1 MPPPGNRF
9 PGGNLSNPFQH
20 ISSHPIHQQPHL
32 QQQPHQ
38 QNLPHPG
45 FGGGNQGHNL
55 NLFGHNQNSFQTN
68 AGLGGGLGGAGLGAA
83 AALGG
88 VAGGTGLD
96 GHEARMRFAHGAQL
110 QQEAALGRGQD
121 GGKGQKQRIRDVW
134 RTNLHQEMELLR
146 SLIDK
151 YPYISMAAVNGVP
164 REEKPNKTYMAD
176 QYWDTEFPGVVARPI
191 GDFPSKASYHYQTVR
206 CNVDLLKIIQLG
218 ITLFSVDGDVP
229 PSQLDIS
236 SLTYQPKTVQLYASN
251 IVVCPCTWTFH
262 FQFSLENDM
271 YNEESI
277 EMLRKSGAD
286 FDKLASQGIDPT
298 EFGSL
303 LITSGMT
310 LSTDVNWISFHS
322 GYDFAYLIKML
333 TAQALPEDEDTY
345 RDLVKIFF
353 PKLLDV
359 KYLWRHANGM
369 VRRGVIGS
377 TASAILQNLGTK
389 SGLQDLADELGC
401 TRIGVQH
408 TAGSDAWLT
417 GDVFWKLKERV
428 FDNNLTEEMNGQM
441 WGLTGVAPPAS
452 ASAQAAAL
460 AAQGAQNTIAGY
472 QGMNGGM
479 MFHPGTNAHQG
490 GNGPSTPTSHPA
502 GLASTPGPQGHGG
515 MMTPGATGAFGEFRY
530 QGGGGK

>member
-32 QQQPHQ
+32 QQQHQ
-38 QNLPHPG
+38 QNLQHPG
-45 FGGGNQGHNL
+45 FGGGNQSHSL
-55 NLFGHNQNSFQTN
+55 NLFGHNQNSFQSN
-68 AGLGGGLGGAGLGAA
+68 AGLGGGVGGAGLGSAA
-83 AALGG
+83 GLGG
-88 VAGGTGLD
+88 VGGGTGLD

-121 GGKGQKQRIRDVW
+121 GMKGMKQRIREVW
-134 RTNLHQEMELLR
+134 RSNLHQEMDLLR
-146 SLIDK
+146 SLVDK
-151 YPYISMAAVNGVP
+151 YPYISM
-164 REEKPNKTYMAD
+164 
-176 QYWDTEFPGVVARPI
+176 DTEFPGVVARPI

-218 ITLFSVDGDVP
+218 ITLFSVNGDVP
-229 PSQLDIS
+229 PPQLDMS
-236 SLTYQPKTVQLYASN
+236 SLSYQPKTVQLYAQN
-251 IVVCPCTWTFH
+251 IVVCPCTWTFN

-286 FDKLASQGIDPT
+286 FDKLATQGIDPQ

-310 LSTDVNWISFHS
+310 LSDDINWISFHS
-322 GYDFAYLIKML
+322 GYDVAYLIKML
-333 TAQALPEDEDTY
+333 TAKPLPEDEDQY
-345 RDLVKIFF
+345 RKLVQIFF

-359 KYLWRHANGM
+359 KYLWRHAINLM
-369 VRRGVIGS
+369 RRGVIGS
-377 TASAILQNLGTK
+377 TATTIINNVGTK

-401 TRIGVQH
+401 QRIGNQH

-417 GDVFWKLKERV
+417 GGVFWKIRERV
-428 FDNNLTEEMNGQM
+428 FDNNIADEMNGQM
-441 WGLTGVAPPAS
+441 WGLTGVPPPAS
-452 ASAQAAAL
+452 ATAQAAVL
-460 AAQGAQNTIAGY
+460 AAQGAQSIAGY
-472 QGMNGGM
+472 PGMNGGM
-479 MFHPGTNAHQG
+479 IFHPGNAGGHQG

-502 GLASTPGPQGHGG
+502 GLASTPGPQGHSG
-515 MMTPGATGAFGEFRY
+515 MMTPGATG
-530 QGGGGK
+530 